1 MSPHAQ
7 AIENEINNNRQSV
20 VPDLKLWDTMI
31 LDVVLLS
38 PGY

>member
-7 AIENEINNNRQSV
+7 AIENEINNIRQSV
-20 VPDLKLWDTMI
+20 VPDLKLWDTI